1 MTHHKT
7 LRVTLEHFGIRN
19 RQLARAAGLTEVKIS
34 RMLTGRTVHIERKT
48 REKLAAGL
56 RELITAENII

>member
-1 MTHHKT
+1 MTHNKT

-19 RQLARAAGLTEVKIS
+19 RQLAQAANLTEPKTS
-34 RMLTGRTVHIERKT
+34 RILTGKTTQIDRPT

-56 RELITAENII
+56 KHLITADNII